1 MSSVPCNSS
10 DSEIS
15 IEDTVFQL
23 SNQDLRCARI
33 DDSSTPDE
41 NGKLLIV
48 IPSTG
53 ASSVFQDFGERNK
66 SSFQRTIMPSIVT
79 RLSSE
84 MFDWNSQEQWSQSE
98 NLLLFSTRSPGTLS
112 FSPKPDLSMS
122 FTLNSLTGK
131 DVDDPVPFD
140 LEICLSPENSHC
152 CFPFLFWET
161 NHEDADPML
170 AFRMNLGTA
179 ALALKCIYEFMV
191 RAGQEERFFEVV
203 RVYSFILNPGNLN
216 LRQHRAKKR
225 QDGQLTFHFQQLQD
239 FGPYTQSQA
248 NLLSEKIVT
257 EYAANILHPLL
268 VTTFKTVGEQT
279 ARQNAYLRSV
289 SRRETSSCEF
299 PKPGQE
305 NLKPELAKHL

>member
-1 MSSVPCNSS
+1 MSSIPCNSS
-10 DSEIS
+10 DSESS
-15 IEDTVFQL
+15 IEDTVVQL
-23 SNQDLRCARI
+23 SNQDLRCALI

-53 ASSVFQDFGERNK
+53 ATSSVLKDFGRRNK

-84 MFDWNSQEQWSQSE
+84 IFDWNSQERWSQSE

-122 FTLNSLTGK
+122 FTLNSLTGE

-140 LEICLSPENSHC
+140 LETCLSPENSHC

-161 NHEDADPML
+161 NHKDADPML

-191 RAGQEERFFEVV
+191 HAGQEERFFEVV
-203 RVYSFILNPGNLN
+203 RVYSFVLNPGNLN

-248 NLLSEKIVT
+248 NLLSEKIAT

-268 VTTFKTVGEQT
+268 VTTFKRVANRT
-279 ARQNAYLRSV
+279 AQQDAYLRTV
-289 SRRETSSCEF
+289 SRRGTSGCM
-299 PKPGQE
+299 
-305 NLKPELAKHL
+305 